1 MKVALALVLL
11 SVYTIIEFIG
21 YMPQIIKL
29 LKTKSAKDLSL
40 TSWFLWVIAALC
52 YLTYVLMES
61 PEAGVIFI
69 AVFNLTFIS
78 IVFLLTLFYQKRT
91 RNKKRN

>member
-1 MKVALALVLL
+1 MKTAFALMLL

-21 YMPQIIKL
+21 YMPQVIKL

-40 TSWFLWVIAALC
+40 TSWFLWVVAALC
-52 YLTYVLMES
+52 YLIYVLMES

-69 AVFNLTFIS
+69 ASFNLTFIS
-78 IVFLLTLFYQKRT
+78 LVFFLTLFYQKKARK
-91 RNKKRN
+91 KKRK

>member
-1 MKVALALVLL
+1 MKIALALMLL

-52 YLTYVLMES
+52 YLIYVLMES
-61 PEAGVIFI
+61 PETGVIFI
-69 AVFNLTFIS
+69 ASFNLTFIS
-78 IVFLLTLFYQKRT
+78 TVFLLTLFYQQKA
-91 RNKKRN
+91 KKKKLN

>member
-1 MKVALALVLL
+1 MKIALALMLL

-52 YLTYVLMES
+52 YLIYVLMES
-61 PEAGVIFI
+61 PETGVIFI
-69 AVFNLTFIS
+69 ASFNLTFIS
-78 IVFLLTLFYQKRT
+78 TVFLLTLFYQQKAKK
-91 RNKKRN
+91 KKRN